1 MDGNH
6 TISWYDYQWYEIH
19 DMHAL
24 LNCTYFGMAEVVN
37 PIFMTIIL

>member
-19 DMHAL
+19 GMHAL
-24 LNCTYFGMAEVVN
+24 VKSEIVL
-37 PIFMTIIL
+37 ILVWQK